1 MRTLLTQSGKTVGD
15 KLSSTFLTEALE
27 SVPSATSASALN
39 KLRPVLEKLLP
50 TLEQIAV
57 DEVRR
62 RSREAVD
69 AANRFYDEELSRL
82 SYLQSVNPAIRD
94 EELLEL
100 KASGEACQLALSQA
114 KPALEGLRV
123 CIAV

>member
-1 MRTLLTQSGKTVGD
+1 M
-15 KLSSTFLTEALE
+15 TEALQ
-27 SVPSATSASALN
+27 SVPSATSASALT

-50 TLEQIAV
+50 TLEQIAA
-57 DEVRR
+57 DEVSR

-69 AANRFYDEELSRL
+69 AANRFYEEELSRL
-82 SYLQSVNPAIRD
+82 SYLQSLNPAIRD

-100 KASGEACQLALSQA
+100 KASKDACQLALSQA

>member
-1 MRTLLTQSGKTVGD
+1 
-15 KLSSTFLTEALE
+15 
-27 SVPSATSASALN
+27 
-39 KLRPVLEKLLP
+39 LEKLLP
-50 TLEQIAV
+50 ILEQIAG
-57 DEVRR
+57 DEVSR
-62 RSREAVD
+62 RSQEAVD

-82 SYLQSVNPAIRD
+82 SYLQSLNPAIRD

-100 KASGEACQLALSQA
+100 KASRDACLLALSQA